1 MYLLVRI
8 NCGHT
13 FGEDRRNRFNAQ
25 EVDMEEHMVQQV
37 LLKAV
42 PEALF

>member
-13 FGEDRRNRFNAQ
+13 FGVDRRNRFNVQ
-25 EVDMEEHMVQQV
+25 EVDMEEHMAKLV
-37 LLKAV
+37 LLRAV
-42 PEALF
+42 PKALF